1 MAAPLPRVFSPGAIG
16 SLQIKNRIVLPPML
30 MGYGS
35 EDGYVT
41 ERAKDYYAARA
52 RGGTGLVIVE
62 AAMAQPAGRCSRY
75 YLDASDDRYT
85 TGLAKLAEVIKAEGA
100 RAAIQLGDGG
110 RETRPEV
117 TGRRPIG
124 PSPVAARKREVP
136 IEMSQDDIKNT
147 IGNFANATLR
157 AKQAGYEGV
166 EIHAAHVYLL
176 EQFLSRSTNFRAD
189 KYGGSVANRFRILAE
204 IADATRGLVGRDF
217 PFWLRINGREYDIEG
232 GLTLE
237 ETKEISQLAEAAGYD
252 AVSVS
257 AGSPHYDAT
266 MQSMYSDPGSIVPL
280 ASAIKESVRVPVI
293 AVGGLNPQLGE
304 EVLSRGEADFIC
316 IGRGLMTDPD
326 LPNKILEGRD
336 DDVVPCV
343 YELDCVNRGVLRDT
357 PIPCLT
363 NPALGREREYE
374 IRPAE
379 QPRTVVVVGG
389 GPAGLET
396 AKVAAQRG
404 HRVVVFERDQE
415 LGGTL
420 RIASKAPRKETYVPF
435 IDYYARQ
442 LRKHKV
448 DVRLG
453 EEATA
458 SAVLAVSPDVVILAT
473 GASCN
478 GHGRSSRAGV
488 ATVDHLLLN
497 GRREARSAVIMG
509 GTTRCCELA
518 DLLSEAGVQTTV
530 AGPDRK
536 LAPEL
541 VGIVRGLLLKR
552 LADKKVVMLTETR
565 LEVITPTGVGVI
577 RGDGS
582 LEEIEADTVA
592 FSHDASLDLELL
604 GTLREAVPEVYCIGD
619 ALQRREP
626 IDAVADG
633 ARVGRRV

>member
-1 MAAPLPRVFSPGAIG
+1 
-16 SLQIKNRIVLPPML
+16 ML

-52 RGGTGLVIVE
+52 RGGAGLLIVE
-62 AAMAQPAGRCSRY
+62 ASMAQPAGKMFRY
-75 YLDASDDRYT
+75 YLDASDDSYAP
-85 TGLAKLAEVIKAEGA
+85 GLAELAEVIKSEGA

-117 TGRRPIG
+117 TGRRPMG

-136 IEMSQDDIKNT
+136 IEMTQADIRNT

-157 AKQAGYEGV
+157 AQRAGYEGV

-176 EQFLSRSTNFRAD
+176 EQFLSRSTNFRTD
-189 KYGGSVANRFRILAE
+189 QYGGSVENRFRILAE
-204 IADATRGLVGRDF
+204 LADAARELVGRDF
-217 PFWLRINGREYDIEG
+217 PFWLRINGREYDIDG

-237 ETKEISQLAEAAGYD
+237 EAKEIAQLAEAAGYD

-266 MQSMYSDPGSIVPL
+266 MQSMYADAGTLVPL
-280 ASAIKESVRVPVI
+280 AAAIKESVTVPVI
-293 AVGGLNPQLGE
+293 AVGRLTPQLGE
-304 EVLSRGEADFIC
+304 EVLSRGEADFIA

-326 LPNKILEGRD
+326 LPNKILEGRE

-343 YELDCVNRGVLRDT
+343 YELDCVNRGVLRDN

-363 NPALGREREYE
+363 NPALGREREFE
-374 IRPAE
+374 LVLAE
-379 QPRTVVVVGG
+379 QPRTIVVVGG
-389 GPAGLET
+389 GPAGLEA
-396 AKVAAQRG
+396 AKWAAQRG
-404 HRVVVFERDQE
+404 HRVVLFERDQE

-435 IDYYARQ
+435 IEYYARQ
-442 LRKHKV
+442 LSKHNV
-448 DVRLG
+448 EVRLG

-458 SAVLAVSPDVVILAT
+458 SAVLALSPDAVIVAT

-478 GHGRSSRAGV
+478 GHGRASRAGV
-488 ATVDHLLLN
+488 AMVDHLLLSGGGVA
-497 GRREARSAVIMG
+497 GRAVVIG
-509 GTTRCCELA
+509 GSTRCCELA
-518 DLLSEAGVQTTV
+518 DMLSDAGVETTV
-530 AGPDRK
+530 AGPARK
-536 LAPEL
+536 IAPEL
-541 VGIVRGLLLKR
+541 VGMVRGLLLKR
-552 LADKKVVMLTETR
+552 LADKKVTMLTETR
-565 LEVITPTGVGVI
+565 LEVITSTGVGVVS
-577 RGDGS
+577 GDGTR
-582 LEEIEADTVA
+582 EEIEADTVA
-592 FSHDASLDLELL
+592 FSNDASLDLELL
-604 GTLREAVPEVYCIGD
+604 GALREAVPEVYCIGD

-626 IDAVADG
+626 IDAVAEG